1 MGALSHRFTSTTE
14 HDPDDVPPRRD
25 CTDAADADAARAFCD
40 SRGKSMRFGHFD
52 DEAREYVITTP
63 HTPYPWI
70 NYLGSEQFFSLVSH
84 QAGGYSFYR
93 DAKMRRLTRYRY
105 NNIPADA
112 GGRYLYVNDGGDVWT
127 PSWLPVKADLDHFEA
142 RHGLGYSRIT
152 GERNGLR
159 VETLIFVPLGENA
172 EVQKVTFTN
181 TSDAAK
187 TFTTFSFVEF
197 CLWNAQDDQTNYQ
210 RNLSIGEVEVEET
223 GPHGGSA
230 IYHKTEYRER
240 RDHYAVFGV
249 NAQADGFDTDRDT
262 FVGAYNS
269 LGEAAV
275 PRAGRSANS
284 VASGWYPIGSHSVA
298 VTLEPGES
306 RELVYVLGYLE
317 NADEEK
323 WADDAHQVVNKAGA
337 HALLGRFATAEQA
350 DAAFDALRA
359 HWTGLLSTYSVT
371 SGDEKLDR
379 MVNIWNQYQCMVTF
393 NMSRSASYFETGIGR
408 GMGFRDSNQDLLGFV
423 HLVPER
429 ARERIIDIA
438 STQFPDGSAYH
449 QYQPL
454 TKRGNNDIGSGFN
467 DDPLW
472 LIAGAAAYIK
482 ETGDDSILDEP
493 VPFDNEPGSEVP
505 LFEHLTRSFE
515 FTVANRGPHGL
526 PLIGRADWNDCLN
539 LNCFSTTPGESFQ
552 TTENQAGGVAESVFI
567 AAQFVLYGPEY
578 AALAERRGLADVAQH
593 ARKAVEEVRGA
604 VLEHGWDGQW
614 FLRAYDY
621 YGNPVGTDAK
631 PEGKIWIEPQGFAVM
646 AGIGVGEGP
655 ADADAPAIQ
664 ALDSVGE
671 LLGTPHGLVLQ
682 YPAYTTYQ
690 IELGEVSTYPPG
702 YKENG
707 GIFCHNNPWVIIAET
722 VVGRGDRAF
731 DYYKRI
737 TPAYREDISDVHRLE
752 PYVYAQMI
760 AGKEAVRAGEAKNS
774 WLTGTAAWN
783 FVAVSQYLLGVRPDY
798 DGLVVDPQIGPDV
811 PSYSVTRVARGA
823 TYEISVTNSGARGAR
838 GSLTVDGTPVE
849 GNTVPYAPAGSTVR
863 VEVVL

>member
-1 MGALSHRFTSTTE
+1 
-14 HDPDDVPPRRD
+14 
-25 CTDAADADAARAFCD
+25 
-40 SRGKSMRFGHFD
+40 MRFGHFD
-52 DEAREYVITTP
+52 DTAREYVITTP

-70 NYLGSEQFFSLVSH
+70 NYLGSERFFSLLSH

-112 GGRYLYVNDGGDVWT
+112 GGRYLYVHDEGDVWT
-127 PSWLPVKADLDHFEA
+127 PSWLPVKADLDHFET

-152 GERNGLR
+152 GERGGLR
-159 VETLIFVPLGENA
+159 VSTLFFVPLGEDA
-172 EVQKVTFTN
+172 EVQKVTVTN

-187 TFTTFSFVEF
+187 TVTLFSFVEF

-210 RNLSIGEVEVEET
+210 RNLSIGEVEVEQD
-223 GPHGGSA
+223 GPHGSA

-249 NAQADGFDTDRDT
+249 STRADGFDTDRDT
-262 FVGAYNS
+262 FVGPYNG

-275 PRAGRSANS
+275 PRSGVSADS
-284 VASGWYPIGSHSVA
+284 VASGWYPIGSHSVK
-298 VTLEPGES
+298 VTLAPGES
-306 RELVYVLGYLE
+306 RDLVYVLGYLE
-317 NADEEK
+317 NPQDAK
-323 WADDAHQVVNKAGA
+323 WADDAHQVVNKERA
-337 HALLGRFATAEQA
+337 HALLGRFATPAQA
-350 DAAFDALRA
+350 DDAFEALRTY
-359 HWTGLLSTYSVT
+359 WTDLLSTYSVR

-393 NMSRSASYFETGIGR
+393 NMSRSASFFETGIGR

-423 HLVPER
+423 HLIPER
-429 ARERIIDIA
+429 ARERILDIA
-438 STQFPDGSAYH
+438 ATQFPDGSAYH

-472 LIAGAAAYIK
+472 LIAGTAAYIK
-482 ETGDDSILDEP
+482 ESGDFSILDEQ
-493 VPFDNEPGSEVP
+493 VPFDNDESLAEP
-505 LFEHLTRSFE
+505 LFEHLTRSFR
-515 FTVANRGPHGL
+515 FTVDHLGPHGL

-539 LNCFSTTPGESFQ
+539 LNCFSSEPGESFQ

-567 AAQFVLYGPEY
+567 AAQFVLYGAEY
-578 AALAERRGLADVAQH
+578 AELAERRGLTDVAAE
-593 ARKAVEEVRGA
+593 ARAAVEAMREA
-604 VLEHGWDGQW
+604 ILAHGWDGDW
-614 FLRAYDY
+614 FLRAYDF
-621 YGNPVGTDAK
+621 YGNKIGTDEHD
-631 PEGKIWIEPQGFAVM
+631 EGKIWIEPQGFAVM
-646 AGIGVGEGP
+646 AGVGVGSGP
-655 ADADAPAIQ
+655 DDTDAPAVR

-671 LLGTPHGLVLQ
+671 MLGTPHGMVLQ
-682 YPAYTTYQ
+682 YPAYTTYK

-707 GIFCHNNPWVIIAET
+707 GIFCHNNPWVIIGET
-722 VVGRGDRAF
+722 VLGRGDRAF

-760 AGKEAVRAGEAKNS
+760 AGKQAPRAGEAKNS

-783 FVAVSQYLLGVRPDY
+783 FVAVSQHLLGVRPGY
-798 DGLVVDPQIGPDV
+798 DGLVVDPQIGPEV
-811 PSYSVTRVARGA
+811 PTFTVTRVARGA

-838 GSLTVDGTPVE
+838 GRLVVDGAAVE
-849 GNTVPYAPAGSTVR
+849 GNVVPYAPAGSTVR
-863 VEVVL
+863 VEVTL